1 MNFKSSY
8 IKEVRNELYVCKLHT
23 SKYITNL
30 LKPYWEPSFLKLFGL
45 NFVDKTIFS
54 IFFEQRK
61 LAATKRQS
69 RH

>member
-8 IKEVRNELYVCKLHT
+8 IKVVRNELHVCKLHT

-30 LKPYWEPSFLKLFGL
+30 LKSYWEPSFLKLFGL
-45 NFVDKTIFS
+45 IFVDKTIFS